1 VTAHNSL
8 KWIFHK
14 NPTKPTKT
22 HKTQNK
28 TKQIF
33 VCVVQFFHMSLQC
46 KNTVV
51 VEYFYVEGKAA

>member
-1 VTAHNSL
+1 MDISQ
-8 KWIFHK
+8 K
-14 NPTKPTKT
+14 PTKPTKT

-28 TKQIF
+28 TKKNFCLRGSI
-33 VCVVQFFHMSLQC
+33 FHMSLQC

>member
-1 VTAHNSL
+1 MDISQNPQNQQKL
-8 KWIFHK
+8 IKHK
-14 NPTKPTKT
+14 
-22 HKTQNK
+22 NK
-28 TKQIF
+28 TKKIF